1 MTEYRIGQKA
11 SVKAVMSDEAVREFA
26 RISGDDN
33 PLHLSDDYA
42 EGTRFGKRIAHGILV
57 SGQISRVIGTILPG
71 EGTVYLSQSL
81 HFKRP
86 VYVGDTVTA
95 EVEIAGMDTERKRMT
110 LKTTVFNE
118 GGECVLS
125 GEAVVIPPLQ
135 GRQL

>member
-1 MTEYRIGQKA
+1 MSEFQIGQKA

-26 RISGDDN
+26 RISGDNN
-33 PLHLSDDYA
+33 PLHLSDAYA

-95 EVEIAGMDTERKRMT
+95 EVEIAAMDNADEIKNNGFKRSRGVCFKRRGDRYTARTWRK
-110 LKTTVFNE
+110 L
-118 GGECVLS
+118 
-125 GEAVVIPPLQ
+125 I
-135 GRQL
+135 

>member
-1 MTEYRIGQKA
+1 MSEFQIGQKA

-26 RISGDDN
+26 RISGDNN
-33 PLHLSDDYA
+33 PLHLSDAYA

-95 EVEIAGMDTERKRMT
+95 EVEIAAMDNEKQRMKLT
-110 LKTTVFNE
+110 TTVLNE
-118 GGECVLS
+118 AGECVLS
-125 GEAVVIPPLQ
+125 GEAIVIPPVH
-135 GRQL
+135 GES